1 MRPGELAAL
10 VSSGLSIKE
19 ASEHL
24 PGDIPELA
32 KLAIAL
38 GGPISEV
45 LIQLENQQRAL
56 ERTEGELRQATAI
69 PTATRRLL
77 LWLPA
82 VSLLLSI
89 GVGLVEPANLLSPLV
104 ALSMAVGASLLWIG
118 SLVSRRM
125 LRSAGDQEL
134 DIRSLQLG
142 RICFSSGMGLGEFE
156 RNYPEASAELRE
168 LIELSKQTGAALTNL
183 IDGAIEL
190 KLAVDLA
197 SRLELAKTLQVRL
210 LIPLGLTTLPAFLLF
225 VLPPVVV
232 GFANK

>member
-10 VSSGLSIKE
+10 VSSGLSIKQ
-19 ASEHL
+19 ASEL
-24 PGDIPELA
+24 LVGEVPELA

-38 GGPISEV
+38 GGPISDI
-45 LIQLENQQRAL
+45 LAQLENQQRAL
-56 ERTEGELRQATAI
+56 ERAERELRQATAI
-69 PTATRRLL
+69 PNATRRLL

-82 VSLLLSI
+82 VSLMLSI
-89 GVGLVEPANLLSPLV
+89 GVGLVEPANLVSALV
-104 ALSMAVGASLLWIG
+104 GLSLLLGAGLLLIG

-125 LRSAGDQEL
+125 LSMAGTQEL
-134 DIRSLQLG
+134 EIFNLQLG
-142 RICFSSGMGLGEFE
+142 RICFSSGMGLSEFE
-156 RNYPEASAELRE
+156 RSYPEASVELSD
-168 LIELSKQTGAALTNL
+168 LIELSKQTGAALTEL

-190 KLAVDLA
+190 KLAGDLA